1 MDFVMTALFIALAV
15 DQFQKEKDHLSS
27 TSGVIVTIACLL
39 LFGKTYFLVAT
50 LLILVAEY
58 AVIYWRQAKRGD
70 QNDAD

>member
-39 LFGKTYFLVAT
+39 LFGKTYF
-50 LLILVAEY
+50 
-58 AVIYWRQAKRGD
+58 W
-70 QNDAD
+70 